1 MSPAVSSNLSHLK
14 LQQQIYEYLEHLEV
28 ERNLSPLTIRDYTLY
43 LQRLVDWASKT
54 GITRAQ
60 DIDLAGLRKF
70 RLGLSRLKNQ
80 QDEPISIRTQAY
92 YLIAIRSFLKWLV
105 KQDVK
110 VMAPEKIDLP
120 KAEAYEMTVVSTEYM
135 QRLLEVPDISKLP
148 GLRDRAILEVLF
160 STGLRVSELV
170 SLDRRQIDTQRR
182 EFGVVGKGRKQRVV
196 FLSPESA
203 AWVERYL
210 AARKD
215 EFAPA
220 FIRHA
225 KGVDTAEAGEKMR
238 LTPRSVQRMVE
249 KYRQIAKI
257 PVTLTP
263 HGIRHSF
270 ATDLLRNGAGLRD
283 VQEMLGHKNIATTQI
298 YTHVT
303 KPELRRVHEKFH
315 SSAPPDEGN
324 SE

>member
-1 MSPAVSSNLSHLK
+1 MDVVSNLQHLP
-14 LQQQIYEYLEHLEV
+14 LREQVYEYLEHLEV

-43 LQRLVDWASKT
+43 LQRFMDWAAKY
-54 GITRAQ
+54 GVTRAQ
-60 DIDLAGLRKF
+60 DITSENLRKF
-70 RLGLSRLKNQ
+70 RLSLTRLRNQ
-80 QDEPISIRTQAY
+80 QDEPITVRTQAY
-92 YLIAIRSFLKWLV
+92 YLIALRSFLKWMV
-105 KQDVK
+105 KQDVA

-120 KAEAYEMTVVSTEYM
+120 KAEPHEMTVITPEAM
-135 QRLLEVPDISKLP
+135 ARLLETPDVSTLI

-170 SLDRRQIDTQRR
+170 SLDRTQIDTQRR

-196 FLSPESA
+196 FLSPEAA
-203 AWVERYL
+203 AWMERYFS
-210 AARKD
+210 ARGD
-215 EFAPA
+215 QFVPA

-225 KGVDTAEAGEKMR
+225 KGVEAEEHGEAMR
-238 LTPRSVQRMVE
+238 LTSRSVQRLVE
-249 KYRQIAKI
+249 KYRQLAKI
-257 PVTLTP
+257 PVLLTP

-303 KPELRRVHEKFH
+303 QPELRKVHERFH
-315 SSAPPDEGN
+315 AQKPESDEN
-324 SE
+324 